1 MKRIFMKTLL
11 LTGSEGLIGKKL
23 KLLLLD
29 AGYQIRSLDIALPKV
44 HPEHGDITKY
54 ETLKNHLQ
62 DVSGVIHLAGVS
74 RVVWGQ
80 NDPKNC
86 LHTNVLSTQH
96 LLDLCL
102 NYPNK
107 PWCLY
112 ASSRE
117 VYGEQSNLPVKEDAK
132 PQPLNVYARSKV
144 MAEQAVELYRQAGL
158 KTGILRFSNVYG
170 STDDHADRV
179 VPAFCRAA
187 ATGGNLY
194 LEGKDNIFDFTHVDD
209 VALGILSAVKLL
221 SEGKSLPTMHF
232 VSGQPTSLAELAN
245 IACRLST
252 KQSELINRAPRNF
265 DVARFY
271 GDPTLARE
279 ILDWHAK
286 IKLEAGLEK
295 LVGEFSMLNKK
306 QEKTATST

>member
-1 MKRIFMKTLL
+1 MKTLL

-23 KLLLLD
+23 KPLLLD
-29 AGYQIRSLDIALPKV
+29 AGYQIKSLDTALPKG
-44 HPEHGDITKY
+44 HPEQGDITEYK
-54 ETLKNHLQ
+54 TLKNHLP
-62 DVSGVIHLAGVS
+62 DVSGVIHLAAVS

-86 LHTNVLSTQH
+86 LLTNTLGTQH

-102 NYPNK
+102 NHPNK

-117 VYGEQSNLPVKEDAK
+117 VYGEQSNLPVKEDARL
-132 PQPLNVYARSKV
+132 QPLNVYARSKM
-144 MAEQAVELYRQAGL
+144 MAEQAVEVYRQAGL
-158 KTGILRFSNVYG
+158 KTAILRFSNVYG
-170 STDDHADRV
+170 STEDHADRV

-187 ATGGNLY
+187 TSAGNLY

-221 SEGKSLPTMHF
+221 STGKSLPTMHF

-245 IACRLST
+245 IICRLSN
-252 KQSELINRAPRNF
+252 KQSELIDRAPRNF

-271 GDPTLARE
+271 GDPTLAKK
-279 ILDWHAK
+279 ILNWHTR
-286 IKLEAGLEK
+286 IKLETGLEK
-295 LVGEFSMLNKK
+295 LIGEFSALNKK